1 MRICVRLL
9 SEAGAERFVRA
20 QAVFENTHA
29 MPAPILIVGQGLAG
43 SLLAWEFEKAG
54 IDFEI
59 ADQGHAL
66 ASSRIGAG
74 IINPITGQR
83 IVKSWRVDEL
93 LAPALTVYREMEA
106 ALGVALMRPMRVR
119 RFFHD
124 ERERRIFAEKRAR
137 GELAPY
143 VAADKVGGSAGAG
156 TLDADGFWIERAA
169 HVDTARLIAAMRSRL
184 IAAGRLRE
192 ERVELAGVRSRY
204 DVVIFCAGVFAG
216 GGAVGGGSDLGA
228 FSFANLQ
235 PAKGETLTV
244 ETTSDE
250 LAPDVILNAGHWLLP
265 LGNGRARIGATF
277 EPGVVDLA
285 PTAVARA
292 ALEKSATRL
301 LPGGFSVVA
310 QESGL
315 RMTSA
320 DKHPVVGRSPADP
333 RVGIFNGLGSKGAL
347 LAPGLARQW
356 VNHLTEA
363 VPFDPAADV
372 KRFAKRGG

>member
-1 MRICVRLL
+1 
-9 SEAGAERFVRA
+9 
-20 QAVFENTHA
+20 

-143 VAADKVGGSAGAG
+143 VAPDGVGGSAGAG

-184 IAAGRLRE
+184 VAAGRLRE
-192 ERVELAGVRSRY
+192 ERVEIAAVRHRY
-204 DVVIFCAGVFAG
+204 GVVILCAGVFAG
-216 GGAVGGGSDLGA
+216 GGAVRGENEAAGA
-228 FSFANLQ
+228 DFGFASLR

-244 ETTSDE
+244 ETGSAE

-265 LGNGRARIGATF
+265 LGKGRARIGATF

-285 PTAVARA
+285 RTAVARA
-292 ALEKSATRL
+292 ALENSAARF

-320 DKHPVVGRSPADP
+320 DKHPVVGRSLADP

-363 VPFDPAADV
+363 VPFDPAVDV

>member
-1 MRICVRLL
+1 
-9 SEAGAERFVRA
+9 
-20 QAVFENTHA
+20 

-93 LAPALTVYREMEA
+93 LGPALAVYREMEA

-143 VAADKVGGSAGAG
+143 VAADEVGGSAGAD
-156 TLDADGFWIERAA
+156 TVDADGFWIERAA
-169 HVDTARLIAAMRSRL
+169 HVDTAKLIGAMRSRL
-184 IAAGRLRE
+184 VAAGRLRE
-192 ERVELAGVRSRY
+192 ERVELASVRSRY

-216 GGAVGGGSDLGA
+216 GSELGA
-228 FSFANLQ
+228 FGFANLQ

-265 LGNGRARIGATF
+265 LGKGRARIGATF
-277 EPGVVDLA
+277 EPGVVDLM
-285 PTAVARA
+285 PTAAARA
-292 ALEKSATRL
+292 ALEKSATRF

-363 VPFDPAADV
+363 VPFDPAVDV